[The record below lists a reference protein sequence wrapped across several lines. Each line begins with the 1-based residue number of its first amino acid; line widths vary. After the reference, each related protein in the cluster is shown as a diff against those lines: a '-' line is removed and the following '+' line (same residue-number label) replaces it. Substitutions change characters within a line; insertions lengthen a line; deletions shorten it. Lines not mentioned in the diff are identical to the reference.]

1 MKELVECHSEYEY
14 PEKPIAIWWQ
24 DERMIITQI
33 LREARIPD
41 GKYFRVSTSEGF
53 IFDLLYKELFDQ
65 WLINQL

>member
-24 DERMIITQI
+24 DERLTISQI
-33 LREARIPD
+33 LQEARFPN
-41 GKYFRVSTSEGF
+41 GKFFRVSTTEGF
-53 IFDLLYKELFDQ
+53 IFDLLYEELPDQ

>member
-1 MKELVECHSEYEY
+1 MEELVECHSEYEY
-14 PEKPIAIWWQ
+14 PERPIAIWWQ
-24 DERMIITQI
+24 NERLMISQI
-33 LREARIPD
+33 LQEARIPD